1 MPKTYQ
7 RLKPEDYAARRLAL
21 RLKVQEGLPVET
33 AARILNLPRS
43 TARLWAAQDGFRLKD
58 LEAEAAGAA
67 RPEVGGWAKT
77 GRRRAAA
84 QTPPAEADEA
94 PGLPPAEYPELQ
106 GLGPRARLRRLYHL
120 AGQAELRAVS
130 AIEEGCVTYALGALR
145 EAQRLRRAWR
155 ALNDWGIGP
164 ADAGEPEGFPEDDRT
179 DPQDWA
185 EVFEAI
191 EAVEA
196 AHFARRGLTP
206 EDLPEEDA
214 EQCAIDMLKEA
225 FRQLDIREKWMA
237 LPGRTPPPV
246 RVQLPDRWWRRPEG
260 AAEGGEAGE
269 AAAGGAREAAAL
281 ARPGSKASHWEAF
294 PVVVASHLRRRE

>member
-7 RLKPEDYAARRLAL
+7 RLKPEDYAASRLAL
-21 RLKVQEGLPVET
+21 RLKVKEGLPVET

-67 RPEVGGWAKT
+67 RPEVGGWARP

-84 QTPPAEADEA
+84 PAQQAETDEA
-94 PGLPPAEYPELQ
+94 PDLPFSDYPELK
-106 GLGPRARLRRLYHL
+106 GLGARARLRRLYHL

-130 AIEEGCVTYALGALR
+130 AIEEGCVTYGLGALR

-155 ALNDWGIGP
+155 ALNDWGIDP
-164 ADAGEPEGFPEDDRT
+164 ADADKPEDFPEEGGSGRE
-179 DPQDWA
+179 DWA
-185 EVFEAI
+185 EVCQAI

-196 AHFARRGLTP
+196 AHLARRGLTKH
-206 EDLPEEDA
+206 DLPEEDA
-214 EQCAIDMLKEA
+214 EQGTIDILKEA
-225 FRQLDIREKWMA
+225 FRQLDLREKWMA
-237 LPGRTPPPV
+237 LPGRTPPPIE
-246 RVQLPDRWWRRPEG
+246 VQLPDRWWRRPAE
-260 AAEGGEAGE
+260 AAEGGEAE
-269 AAAGGAREAAAL
+269 AAEPL